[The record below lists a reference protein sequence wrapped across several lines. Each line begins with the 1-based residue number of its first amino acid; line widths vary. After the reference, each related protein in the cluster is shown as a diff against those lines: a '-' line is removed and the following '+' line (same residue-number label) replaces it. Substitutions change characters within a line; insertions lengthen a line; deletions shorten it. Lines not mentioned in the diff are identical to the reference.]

1 MAELANWA
9 AGGLKGEITC
19 VIEGAMPETRTIEL
33 PELVERVSELVAG
46 GERLKTACA
55 TVAAAH
61 KVSKKELYDAVLR
74 SRQ

>member
-1 MAELANWA
+1 
-9 AGGLKGEITC
+9 
-19 VIEGAMPETRTIEL
+19 MPETRTIEL